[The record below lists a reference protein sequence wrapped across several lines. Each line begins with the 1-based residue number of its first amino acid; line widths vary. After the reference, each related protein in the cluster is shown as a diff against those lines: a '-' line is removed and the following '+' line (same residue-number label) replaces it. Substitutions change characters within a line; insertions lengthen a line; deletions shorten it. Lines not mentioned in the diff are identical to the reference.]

1 MVSQT
6 TELIINN
13 TQIILTTF
21 LIVVDLFLIVYF
33 ARMLYRFISLI
44 KTFSRPN
51 VKLNDIVTTFMVI
64 LVCCS
69 VISMLFIAVFLSS
82 LFMGEIKKPFDWDI
96 LFLDIVLPI
105 KVIYIKICIWEI
117 KRINGQVT
125 RRLGRV
131 TKRTFQRDSIDNYK
145 RMEEGINLPP
155 NV

>member
-1 MVSQT
+1 
-6 TELIINN
+6 
-13 TQIILTTF
+13 
-21 LIVVDLFLIVYF
+21 
-33 ARMLYRFISLI
+33 
-44 KTFSRPN
+44 
-51 VKLNDIVTTFMVI
+51 
-64 LVCCS
+64 
-69 VISMLFIAVFLSS
+69 
-82 LFMGEIKKPFDWDI
+82 MGEIKKPFDWDI